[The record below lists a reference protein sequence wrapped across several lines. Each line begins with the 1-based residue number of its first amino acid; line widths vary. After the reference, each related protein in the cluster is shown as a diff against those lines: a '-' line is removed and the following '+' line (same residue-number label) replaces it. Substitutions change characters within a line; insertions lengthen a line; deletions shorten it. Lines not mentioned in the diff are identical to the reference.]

1 MSTKVCP
8 NCGTE
13 VPQIANLCK
22 SCFHDFKAPVAKGKS
37 PLFPIVLLALGC
49 ALVSAAAF
57 AYIQDQNKTFK
68 ISIDKETQS
77 MVFTTRYAT
86 RTEADRV
93 YFKDI
98 ASVEYISNTRP
109 RPFEVDVLTT
119 KGDRY
124 VFKQGDQPLD
134 RDARQLSEVVGRPY
148 VERDESGAPK
158 PSDLK

>member
-1 MSTKVCP
+1 MSIRVCP
-8 NCGTE
+8 NCGIE

-22 SCFHDFKAPVAKGKS
+22 SCFHDFKAVVAKGRS

-49 ALVSAAAF
+49 AIVSAAAF
-57 AYIQDQNKTFK
+57 GYIQDQNKTSK
-68 ISIDKETQS
+68 ISIDSETQS

-109 RPFEVDVLTT
+109 RPFQVDVVTSR
-119 KGDRY
+119 GDRFVY
-124 VFKQGDQPLD
+124 KQADQPLD
-134 RDARQLSEVVGRPY
+134 VQARKLAELTGRPLI
-148 VERDESGAPK
+148 ERDESGASK
-158 PSDLK
+158 PDGLK